1 MLVTSVVELYCCED
15 SVVCSEDESSE
26 VNEEMSVEVGE
37 TVDVAV
43 VVVGI

>member
-1 MLVTSVVELYCCED
+1 VTSVVELYCCED
-15 SVVCSEDESSE
+15 SVVCNEDESSE
-26 VNEEMSVEVGE
+26 VNEVKSVEVGE